1 MNISS
6 DISIITERTL
16 EPEFACAA
24 NEYIK
29 VRLKCEVLKNSKSLN
44 KLIHILDIYNK
55 IKNPDVKSLQLGG
68 TSSASIDR
76 LMQLK
81 AFDLMRFE
89 TAMVIQKKWTEY
101 SVPTLFYDE
110 CSQRKDSQMS
120 ILMAFNTIVPE
131 EDEYKLPEIFTP
143 KLQAGNIIR
152 AIWHRNIPGKDT
164 KTIMDWA
171 VKPAIDEL
179 NEIGKLLYAEHWRCL
194 RGIMEKTLAVMSDQN
209 NGALDIGSHI
219 VVEFKV
225 TLFIQLICVMHN
237 VHNALE
243 KINNR
248 LLYER
253 RLELKRQPQAD
264 PVLKNLKNIDIIEI
278 CNRIQKS
285 INAKF
290 DGHKNKGITF
300 KVFTSYSEDKD
311 FFTKFRRVVGER
323 KQWELHN
330 VHACLSR
337 RENMS
342 DFSMKTKGSQHL
354 VHNSREIY
362 EYSKSIFLLRESI
375 IMVNIQLMYTDPLMV
390 TCGKNVKQMNK
401 FLPIL
406 KKSLLIVRQII
417 QQKNFALR
425 TLFQLTLLIQ
435 HELIQP
441 YILCNNLLTHQQK
454 MNILDCTKENEIT
467 DFIDEQNFIN
477 PAGFVNRIQT
487 ITFSRDITYSDKYFA
502 YLFDIKADELVTLL
516 NQMQGAYYN
525 LFTDLLKRYKAQPHQ
540 HIPDSGLTTND
551 CGESLNATG
560 KYRGK
565 IAVNIHEKTK
575 GAHAVG
581 DINNP
586 WETWDYVLDFEG
598 MEFKRN
604 VILWNRNLGTYR
616 ELMYEKKTYEQKY
629 FSQKWKKIRLNIETS
644 NDEHIPTAKANP
656 AKGQEM
662 KGQEMKINCMYY
674 DIDYELWT
682 GWTRYRDG
690 YLAQNLGI
698 LISEQRAHFR
708 EHLIDLMIRN
718 TNYTRTNI
726 KNWGLETKQLKL
738 YEYCCANLQQ

>member
-278 CNRIQKS
+278 CNRIQKTL
-285 INAKF
+285 NHKF

-300 KVFTSYSEDKD
+300 TVFTSYSADKD
-311 FFTKFRRVVGER
+311 FFTKFKRVVGER
-323 KQWELHN
+323 KQWELYN
-330 VHACLSR
+330 VQACLSR
-337 RENMS
+337 RQYMAS
-342 DFSMKTKGSQHL
+342 FSQKTKNGKHL
-354 VHNSREIY
+354 VHNAREIF
-362 EYSKSIFLLRESI
+362 EFSTSILLLRESI
-375 IMVNIQLMYTDPLMV
+375 IMVNIQVMFTDPIMFV
-390 TCGKNVKQMNK
+390 SAKHVGQANK

-406 KKSLLIVRQII
+406 KLSLVIVKKVVD
-417 QQKNFALR
+417 QKRFALR
-425 TLFQLTLLIQ
+425 TLFQLTQLVASNTIR
-435 HELIQP
+435 P
-441 YILCNNLLTHQQK
+441 TILSNELLTIAQK
-454 MNILDCTKENEIT
+454 MNILDCTKENQIEKYINEQT
-467 DFIDEQNFIN
+467 FID
-477 PAGFVNRIQT
+477 ADGFMNRIKT
-487 ITFSRDITYSDKYFA
+487 ITEMKNVKYGDKYFA
-502 YLFDIKADELVTLL
+502 YLFNMDSNELVTVL
-516 NQMQGAYYN
+516 NQLQGAYHNAY
-525 LFTDLLKRYKAQPHQ
+525 TDLYARYEAQAHEN
-540 HIPDSGLTTND
+540 IPDSSPNTND
-551 CGESLNATG
+551 LSESLNATG

-565 IAVNIHEKTK
+565 YAVNINEKTK
-575 GAHAVG
+575 GVHALEAL
-581 DINNP
+581 NYP
-586 WETWDYVLDFEG
+586 WYTWDYILTNEP
-598 MEFKRN
+598 MEFQRN
-604 VILWNRNLGTYR
+604 ISIWYRNCGIYEELWNDKK
-616 ELMYEKKTYEQKY
+616 MYEQNYYRAQ
-629 FSQKWKKIRLNIETS
+629 WKKIRMDIEMS
-644 NDEHIPTAKANP
+644 NEEQIPTEKANP
-656 AKGQEM
+656 AKGQKLM
-662 KGQEMKINCMYY
+662 IVINCNYE
-674 DIDYELWT
+674 DINHNTWQT
-682 GWTRYRDG
+682 WKTSRDT
-690 YLAQNLGI
+690 YLKQNLGI
-698 LISEQRAHFR
+698 LVSVQRR
-708 EHLIDLMIRN
+708 DLRKDLINYMVQN
-718 TNYTRTNI
+718 TTLNRTSI
-726 KNWGLETKQLKL
+726 KAWGLETKQLKL
-738 YEYCCANLQQ
+738 YEYCKSQLHR